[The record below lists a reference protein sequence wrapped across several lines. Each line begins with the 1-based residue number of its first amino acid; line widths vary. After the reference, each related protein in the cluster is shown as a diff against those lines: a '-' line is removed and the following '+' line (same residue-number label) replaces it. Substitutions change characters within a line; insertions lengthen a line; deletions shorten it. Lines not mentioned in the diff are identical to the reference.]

1 MWLSK
6 LVVPTSLAYVV
17 FSVILQL
24 VHGATLSKTLARDKT
39 LASTDSRQPR
49 ALDLYEASIIELQ
62 SGLQNGHFTSVD
74 LVKVYFARISQVNH
88 AGPKLNAILETNP
101 RALNQAHALDEE
113 RKHTGPRSVLHGIP
127 ILVKDSIATL
137 ASDGMNTT
145 AGSYALLGS
154 VVRGE
159 ATVVAKLRQ
168 AGAII
173 LGKTNLCEWSHARGN
188 LPNGWS
194 ARGGQTKNPYY
205 PNSDP
210 CGSSSGSA
218 VAVAIGLAAGSLG
231 AETDGSIV
239 CPASYNNIEVGE
251 HMWVFM
257 RLDTNP
263 KLQVIPMSSH
273 QDTVGPL
280 TRSVADGAAILSI
293 IAGRDERD
301 NFTSTTSSL
310 IPDYTQFLDPGA
322 IRGKRFG
329 VPRKVFTNE
338 TLMNTHTSV
347 NVEFD
352 KALDRIRKLGGV
364 IVDPADFPS
373 AEEMSYKQEEVIAM
387 VQFKIGLNA
396 YIKDLVSVPTGVSSF
411 ADIIA
416 FNNANKDLE
425 QPEGLIFAESTTG
438 YNSTYHQV
446 LSQNQNLAR
455 DRGIDAVLKLHKL
468 DALLLPANLHTALPA
483 AMAGY
488 PTVTVPLGF
497 HPNDTK
503 PFPETQAPHQVLY
516 PAPGMPFGLSFIG
529 TAYTEPSLIG
539 FAYAYEQYTRTRLKR
554 RAYKE
559 AVPTIQFDDIIGKS
573 ERGSVDF

>member
-1 MWLSK
+1 
-6 LVVPTSLAYVV
+6 
-17 FSVILQL
+17 
-24 VHGATLSKTLARDKT
+24 
-39 LASTDSRQPR
+39 
-49 ALDLYEASIIELQ
+49 
-62 SGLQNGHFTSVD
+62 
-74 LVKVYFARISQVNH
+74 
-88 AGPKLNAILETNP
+88 
-101 RALNQAHALDEE
+101 
-113 RKHTGPRSVLHGIP
+113 
-127 ILVKDSIATL
+127 
-137 ASDGMNTT
+137 
-145 AGSYALLGS
+145 
-154 VVRGE
+154 
-159 ATVVAKLRQ
+159 
-168 AGAII
+168 
-173 LGKTNLCEWSHARGN
+173 
-188 LPNGWS
+188 
-194 ARGGQTKNPYY
+194 
-205 PNSDP
+205 
-210 CGSSSGSA
+210 
-218 VAVAIGLAAGSLG
+218 
-231 AETDGSIV
+231 
-239 CPASYNNIEVGE
+239 
-251 HMWVFM
+251 
-257 RLDTNP
+257 
-263 KLQVIPMSSH
+263 
-273 QDTVGPL
+273 
-280 TRSVADGAAILSI
+280 
-293 IAGRDERD
+293 
-301 NFTSTTSSL
+301 
-310 IPDYTQFLDPGA
+310 
-322 IRGKRFG
+322 
-329 VPRKVFTNE
+329 
-338 TLMNTHTSV
+338 MNTHTSV
-347 NVEFD
+347 NVEFG

-396 YIKDLVSVPTGVSSF
+396 HIKDLVSVPTGVSSF